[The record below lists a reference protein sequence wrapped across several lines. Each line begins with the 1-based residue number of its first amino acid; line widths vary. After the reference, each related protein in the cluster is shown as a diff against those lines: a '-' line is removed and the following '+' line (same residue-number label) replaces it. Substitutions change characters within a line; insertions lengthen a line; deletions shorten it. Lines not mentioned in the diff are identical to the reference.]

1 MPLPSLLSC
10 ILCATLWCIGDVPG
24 LHSRRSQVRV
34 CSTNHMQ
41 RQRTKLFLYLSSRSI
56 IRSMSKLKVSSMFCN
71 ALTSCVGVRALRK
84 VQNQLNG
91 RRAGRECMPST
102 RSTGNNKAELIKAC
116 LHFLPSLFL
125 TYFMHDFLPHF
136 SLFKRSLFLNLSALP
151 SMFPSF
157 HQCCF
162 SIDSFRLICLSFPS
176 LPHSK
181 LSLHRDFL
189 KVVLLFVHNYT

>member
-1 MPLPSLLSC
+1 MLNEPH
-10 ILCATLWCIGDVPG
+10 AA
-24 LHSRRSQVRV
+24 
-34 CSTNHMQ
+34 STD
-41 RQRTKLFLYLSSRSI
+41 KIIPVSISSRSI

-91 RRAGRECMPST
+91 RRAGRECMPSI

-181 LSLHRDFL
+181 LSLHRNFL
-189 KVVLLFVHNYT
+189 KVFLLFVHNYT